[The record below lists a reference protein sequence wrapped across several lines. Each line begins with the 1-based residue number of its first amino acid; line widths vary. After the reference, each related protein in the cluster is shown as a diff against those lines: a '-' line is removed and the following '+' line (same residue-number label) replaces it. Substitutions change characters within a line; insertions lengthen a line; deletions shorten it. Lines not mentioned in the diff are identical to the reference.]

1 MPERAII
8 TIPPRP
14 VLPRLQRAGVY
25 CRVSNRHDAQ
35 LESLGSQISSMCEY
49 VIRHAG
55 WTLAGLYVDV
65 YTGAK
70 SDKRDQ
76 LQRMLSD
83 CQHGM
88 LDIVVVRN
96 VSRLSRNVLEMLE
109 ITRKLKSLGIEV
121 FFRDDNISSMDK
133 QGELVLTLLASI
145 AQEDNQSRRLNIRW
159 GRQRSAENGT
169 SELYRKQCYVYRTIE
184 TGTLEIHESEAEVV
198 RSIFSSYLNG
208 SSVHKIC
215 RQLESLDIPSLSGKK
230 QWYHHTI
237 EKMLV
242 NEKYYGAVCI
252 GKTYQSDDVASKLK
266 VNNGERDLVWWFDHH
281 EPIISKEMFAQVAS
295 ERSRRSNIELDENG
309 AKRRKSI
316 RYCSPKTVDPILQPT
331 R

>member
-1 MPERAII
+1 
-8 TIPPRP
+8 
-14 VLPRLQRAGVY
+14 
-25 CRVSNRHDAQ
+25 
-35 LESLGSQISSMCEY
+35 
-49 VIRHAG
+49 
-55 WTLAGLYVDV
+55 
-65 YTGAK
+65 
-70 SDKRDQ
+70 
-76 LQRMLSD
+76 
-83 CQHGM
+83 
-88 LDIVVVRN
+88 
-96 VSRLSRNVLEMLE
+96 
-109 ITRKLKSLGIEV
+109 
-121 FFRDDNISSMDK
+121 MDK

-169 SELYRKQCYVYRTIE
+169 SELYRKQCYGYRTTE
-184 TGTLEIHESEAEVV
+184 TGTLEIHDAEAKVV
-198 RSIFSSYLNG
+198 RIIFSSYLNG

-215 RQLESLDIPSLSGKK
+215 RQLESLGISSPSGKK

-281 EPIISKEMFAQVAS
+281 EPIISKEMFVQVAS

-316 RYCSPKTVDPILQPT
+316 RYCSPKTIDPIPAADLLT
-331 R
+331 SN